1 MSAPPAPAAG
11 LSLDLQRLSLS
22 LPPAATSPPASFAA
36 ASPGAG
42 SQSARQ
48 MLQPP
53 PLDLRAVNAVE
64 AEIQEALFDFGRE
77 SSAIQVRLF
86 VFVFRFVHAVVFSSF
101 R

>member
-1 MSAPPAPAAG
+1 MSAPPASAAAG

-22 LPPAATSPPASFAA
+22 LPPAGAATTTSPPASFAA
-36 ASPGAG
+36 AASPSAG

-86 VFVFRFVHAVVFSSF
+86 VFVAN
-101 R
+101 